1 MKTHANFNPIRIHT
15 SVRKGQRDYLAQL
28 ARNPT
33 LVRTTTISELLSLM
47 LGAFLSKKPFLA
59 PNWKWIRPEGYY
71 ISVGGQRLKNADW
84 VPLNPDIVDI
94 NVAGKIIS
102 SETLI
107 KSLKAVAA
115 EHIQKLRS
123 SETGVSMVTHNFINW
138 GLTELYPPAIFNV
151 LLKPPELEISF

>member
-1 MKTHANFNPIRIHT
+1 MKTPVNFNPVRIHT
-15 SVRKGQRDYLAQL
+15 SIRKGQRDYLAQL

-71 ISVGGQRLKNADW
+71 IFVGGKRLKNADW

-94 NVAGKIIS
+94 NIAGKVIS
-102 SETLI
+102 SEMLI
-107 KSLKAVAA
+107 KGLQAVAA

-123 SETGVSMVTHNFINW
+123 NETGISMATYNFINW
-138 GLTELYPPAIFNV
+138 GLTELYPPKIYNV
-151 LLKPPELEISF
+151 AMEPPELEISF